1 LTFTDAKYLATII
14 GVVAAVATLAKGLW
28 EYSRRTVLRRV
39 EYFAKI
45 RQEFLKDAA
54 FAKLTELLE
63 TERAAQERGEQ
74 KDPGLADISARD
86 KWRYLYFFEE
96 VALLLRARLIRAEL
110 ACYMFGYYALL
121 CDRSQ
126 WFWSP
131 SFPKDEAYWPLFFDF
146 VKRMAVVERS
156 KRLNRRAFAARI
168 RA

>member
-1 LTFTDAKYLATII
+1 MTLTDAKDLATII
-14 GVVAAVATLAKGLW
+14 GVAVAVTTLAKGLW
-28 EYSRRTVLRRV
+28 EYSRNSVLRRV
-39 EYFAKI
+39 EHFAKI
-45 RQEFLKDAA
+45 KDEFLTDVA

-74 KDPGLADISARD
+74 DDPGLADFPARD

-96 VALLLRARLIRAEL
+96 VALLLRERLLRDEL

-121 CDRSQ
+121 CDRSH
-126 WFWSP
+126 WFWSY

-146 VKRMAVVERS
+146 VKRMKPVEHS
-156 KRLNRRAFAARI
+156 KRLNRTAFVARI